1 MGRSTAWPWL
11 LVSAL
16 LLSQCGLQESDP
28 KVGSKKSEVE
38 LIVLGTTQD
47 AGSPQIGCARSCCA
61 QLSPEEAARRMVVS
75 LGLIDRSQ
83 GRKYMIEATPDLPA
97 QLDALNKLDENK
109 GGKLL
114 DGLFLTHAHI
124 GHYSGLMY
132 LGKEAMDAQQMPVH
146 VMPRMASF
154 LSSNGPWEQLVER
167 GNIRLEE
174 LEEGQWKELSE
185 LLSIRSFRVPHRDEY
200 SETVGFEISG
210 PHKKVLFIPDID
222 KWEKWSKDIAQE
234 IKAVDL
240 AFVDATFFSGAELPN
255 RDMSEIPHPS
265 VRESMDRLSV
275 LSKEDRRKV
284 HFIHFNHTNPLLKAG
299 SPELEIVQEMGF
311 QVAQNG
317 SVHPI

>member
-1 MGRSTAWPWL
+1 MKRRSAWTGFL
-11 LVSAL
+11 AAL
-16 LLSQCGLQESDP
+16 LLSQCGLPESEP
-28 KVGSKKSEVE
+28 ELASEKSEVE
-38 LIVLGTTQD
+38 LVVLGTTQD

-61 QLSPEEAARRMVVS
+61 ALSPEEGARRMVVS

-154 LSSNGPWEQLVER
+154 LSSHGPWEQLVER

-174 LEEGQWKELSE
+174 LEEGQWRKLSE
-185 LLSIRSFRVPHRDEY
+185 RLSIRAFRVPHRDEY

-210 PHKKVLFIPDID
+210 PNKKVLFIPDID

-240 AFVDATFFSGAELPN
+240 AFLDATFFSGAELPK

-265 VRESMDRLSV
+265 VRESMERLSA
-275 LSKEDRRKV
+275 LSEEDKRKV

-299 SPELEIVQEMGF
+299 SPELQLVREMGF
-311 QVAQNG
+311 QVAQYG

>member
-275 LSKEDRRKV
+275 LSEEDRRKV

-299 SPELEIVQEMGF
+299 SPEMEIVQEMGF

>member
-83 GRKYMIEATPDLPA
+83 ERKYMIEATPDLPA

-265 VRESMDRLSV
+265 VRESMERLSV
-275 LSKEDRRKV
+275 LSEKDRRKV

-299 SPELEIVQEMGF
+299 SPEMEIVQEMGF

>member
-47 AGSPQIGCARSCCA
+47 AGSPQIGCGRSCCA
-61 QLSPEEAARRMVVS
+61 QLSPEEAAGRMVVS

-132 LGKEAMDAQQMPVH
+132 LGKEAMDTQQMPVH

-275 LSKEDRRKV
+275 LSEEDRRKV

>member
-132 LGKEAMDAQQMPVH
+132 LGKEALDAQQMPVH

>member
-1 MGRSTAWPWL
+1 M
-11 LVSAL
+11 
-16 LLSQCGLQESDP
+16 
-28 KVGSKKSEVE
+28 
-38 LIVLGTTQD
+38 
-47 AGSPQIGCARSCCA
+47 
-61 QLSPEEAARRMVVS
+61 
-75 LGLIDRSQ
+75 
-83 GRKYMIEATPDLPA
+83 
-97 QLDALNKLDENK
+97 
-109 GGKLL
+109 
-114 DGLFLTHAHI
+114 
-124 GHYSGLMY
+124 
-132 LGKEAMDAQQMPVH
+132 
-146 VMPRMASF
+146 
-154 LSSNGPWEQLVER
+154 
-167 GNIRLEE
+167 
-174 LEEGQWKELSE
+174 
-185 LLSIRSFRVPHRDEY
+185 PHRDEY

-275 LSKEDRRKV
+275 LSEEDRRKV

>member
-16 LLSQCGLQESDP
+16 LLSQCGLPESDP
-28 KVGSKKSEVE
+28 KVGSKKSEVD

-61 QLSPEEAARRMVVS
+61 QLSPEEAAGRMVVS

-167 GNIRLEE
+167 RNIRLEE

-185 LLSIRSFRVPHRDEY
+185 HLSIRSFLVPHRDEY

-210 PHKKVLFIPDID
+210 PNRKVLFIPDID

-240 AFVDATFFSGAELPN
+240 AFLDATFFSGAELPN

-275 LSKEDRRKV
+275 LSEEDRRKV
-284 HFIHFNHTNPLLKAG
+284 HFIHFNHTNPLLKTG
-299 SPELEIVQEMGF
+299 SPELELVWEMGF

>member
-275 LSKEDRRKV
+275 LSEEDRRKV

>member
-1 MGRSTAWPWL
+1 MGRCTAWPWL

-174 LEEGQWKELSE
+174 LEEGQWKEE
-185 LLSIRSFRVPHRDEY
+185 AR
-200 SETVGFEISG
+200 
-210 PHKKVLFIPDID
+210 
-222 KWEKWSKDIAQE
+222 A
-234 IKAVDL
+234 L
-240 AFVDATFFSGAELPN
+240 AS
-255 RDMSEIPHPS
+255 
-265 VRESMDRLSV
+265 
-275 LSKEDRRKV
+275 
-284 HFIHFNHTNPLLKAG
+284 
-299 SPELEIVQEMGF
+299 
-311 QVAQNG
+311 
-317 SVHPI
+317 

>member
-1 MGRSTAWPWL
+1 MGRCTAWPWL
-11 LVSAL
+11 LCTAL
-16 LLSQCGLQESDP
+16 LLSQCSLPEPDP
-28 KVGSKKSEVE
+28 KVGSEKSEVE

-47 AGSPQIGCARSCCA
+47 AGSPQIGCVRSCCA
-61 QLSPEEAARRMVVS
+61 QLSPEEASRRMVVS

-83 GRKYMIEATPDLPA
+83 DRKYMIEATPDLPA
-97 QLDALNKLDENK
+97 QLEALNKLDEDK

-174 LEEGQWKELSE
+174 LKEGQWKKLSE

-210 PHKKVLFIPDID
+210 PNKKVLFIPDID

-234 IKAVDL
+234 IRAVDL

-275 LSKEDRRKV
+275 LSEEDRRKV
-284 HFIHFNHTNPLLKAG
+284 HFIHFNHTNPLLKTS
-299 SPELEIVQEMGF
+299 SPELEIVREMGF

>member
-1 MGRSTAWPWL
+1 MKRRSAWTGFL
-11 LVSAL
+11 AAL
-16 LLSQCGLQESDP
+16 LLSQCGLPESEP
-28 KVGSKKSEVE
+28 KLASEKSEVE
-38 LIVLGTTQD
+38 LVVLGTTQD

-61 QLSPEEAARRMVVS
+61 ALSPEEAARRMVVS

-174 LEEGQWKELSE
+174 LEEGQWRKLSE
-185 LLSIRSFRVPHRDEY
+185 RLSIRAFRVPHRDEY

-210 PHKKVLFIPDID
+210 PNKKVLFIPDID

-240 AFVDATFFSGAELPN
+240 AFLDATFFSGAELPK

-265 VRESMDRLSV
+265 VRESMERLSA
-275 LSKEDRRKV
+275 LSEEDKRKV

-299 SPELEIVQEMGF
+299 SPELQLVREMGF
-311 QVAQNG
+311 QVAQYG

>member
-1 MGRSTAWPWL
+1 
-11 LVSAL
+11 
-16 LLSQCGLQESDP
+16 
-28 KVGSKKSEVE
+28 
-38 LIVLGTTQD
+38 
-47 AGSPQIGCARSCCA
+47 
-61 QLSPEEAARRMVVS
+61 
-75 LGLIDRSQ
+75 
-83 GRKYMIEATPDLPA
+83 MIEATPDLPA

-174 LEEGQWKELSE
+174 LEEGQWRKLSE
-185 LLSIRSFRVPHRDEY
+185 RLSIRAFRVPHRDEY

-210 PHKKVLFIPDID
+210 PNKKVLFIPDID

-240 AFVDATFFSGAELPN
+240 AFLDATFFSGAELPK

-265 VRESMDRLSV
+265 VRESMERLSA
-275 LSKEDRRKV
+275 LSEEDKRKV

-299 SPELEIVQEMGF
+299 SPELQLVREMGF
-311 QVAQNG
+311 QVAQYG

>member
-132 LGKEAMDAQQMPVH
+132 LGKEALDAQQMPVH

-210 PHKKVLFIPDID
+210 PHKNVLFIPDID